1 MEILKFIFILGINF
15 SIFGFIWGII
25 MFLVRNFQSSEQQNS
40 ESLAY
45 VLRIVKYFLLV
56 SITANYIGVYEKEVY
71 GASQGMFNVVVGSIV
86 MALYL
91 LGKLQNRTM
100 MSQMANNPMF
110 SRFIP
115 KIDQKVERFMLLGSL
130 LYFIVCLCYPTMVD
144 NLVINWFT
152 NLVHGIYETPVI
164 GWVFSIIAFFFLVN
178 IIMRGANVMGNILNG
193 KSILE
198 TPKAK
203 GGFNFQGNS
212 MPFGNANTDHHK
224 SNEDEDG
231 FTEYEDV
238 TDEEI

>member
-91 LGKLQNRTM
+91 LGKLL
-100 MSQMANNPMF
+100 F
-110 SRFIP
+110 
-115 KIDQKVERFMLLGSL
+115 
-130 LYFIVCLCYPTMVD
+130 
-144 NLVINWFT
+144 
-152 NLVHGIYETPVI
+152 
-164 GWVFSIIAFFFLVN
+164 
-178 IIMRGANVMGNILNG
+178 
-193 KSILE
+193 
-198 TPKAK
+198 
-203 GGFNFQGNS
+203 
-212 MPFGNANTDHHK
+212 
-224 SNEDEDG
+224 
-231 FTEYEDV
+231 
-238 TDEEI
+238 